1 MLCVRVTYAGT
12 KVLNRVNYTIARIIM
27 ELKKYFETAQGTG
40 ILSTAD
46 SEGNVDSAIY
56 SRPHFFDDGTVA
68 FIMADRLSHKNLLT
82 NPRAAYLFIEEAKGY
97 KGRRFT
103 IKMIREEKNSDQI
116 PALRRSTRKYSDE
129 EEAEDK
135 FLVFFE
141 VVDERPLVSNE

>member
-1 MLCVRVTYAGT
+1 MLCVNITYAGT
-12 KVLNRVNYTIARIIM
+12 QVLYRVIFTTARIIM

-46 SEGNVDSAIY
+46 AEGNVDSAIY

-68 FIMADRLSHKNLLT
+68 LIMADRLSHKNLQSNSL
-82 NPRAAYLFIEEAKGY
+82 AAYMFIEEAKGY

-103 IKMIREEKNSDQI
+103 MKMIREEKNSDQI

-135 FLVFFE
+135 YLVFFE
-141 VVDERPLVSNE
+141 ITEERPLVSGG